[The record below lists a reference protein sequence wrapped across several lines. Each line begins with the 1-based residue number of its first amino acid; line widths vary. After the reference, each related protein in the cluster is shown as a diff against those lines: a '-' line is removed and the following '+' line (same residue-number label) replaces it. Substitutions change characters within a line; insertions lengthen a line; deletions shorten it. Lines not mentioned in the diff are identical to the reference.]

1 MFPSLIAE
9 IAIEREGRL
18 TDSSVLPIGN
28 ILNAPDNEN
37 VSSRDKELVHLND
50 YYFVPLAF
58 FFFHSYFVV
67 FFFEPLF
74 PPLPS
79 IYNFFQV
86 RSNGIAL
93 PVSWGLALPLKIMG
107 AKQKESGN

>member
-58 FFFHSYFVV
+58 FFSTVILLYFSLSHCFRPYQV
-67 FFFEPLF
+67 FTISF
-74 PPLPS
+74 
-79 IYNFFQV
+79 
-86 RSNGIAL
+86 
-93 PVSWGLALPLKIMG
+93 K
-107 AKQKESGN
+107 